1 MIKIAFMKTLG
12 YEIRSYLFVQP
23 SEKSSLQYHIKVP
36 RNIKVSLNIKISQQ
50 WKDNTQNKA

>member
-50 WKDNTQNKA
+50 